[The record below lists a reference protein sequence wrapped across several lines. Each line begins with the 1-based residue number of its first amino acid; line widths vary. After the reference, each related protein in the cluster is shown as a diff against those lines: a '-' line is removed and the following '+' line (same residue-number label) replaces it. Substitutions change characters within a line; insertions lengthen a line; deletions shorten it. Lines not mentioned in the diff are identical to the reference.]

1 MDFFYRL
8 LPHLLKRSDVLLC
21 CVWAVSE
28 DADKVSVEN
37 LDLRVEFLLET
48 DSGYPKEKGFALV
61 GHNSFDCGRKAL

>member
-1 MDFFYRL
+1 M
-8 LPHLLKRSDVLLC
+8 
-21 CVWAVSE
+21 
-28 DADKVSVEN
+28 SVEN